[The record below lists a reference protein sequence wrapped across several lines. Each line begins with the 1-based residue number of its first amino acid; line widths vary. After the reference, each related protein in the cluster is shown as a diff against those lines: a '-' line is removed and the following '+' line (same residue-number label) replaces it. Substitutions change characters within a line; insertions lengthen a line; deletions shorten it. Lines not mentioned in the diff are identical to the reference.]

1 MKKFVWIAG
10 ALLLFSLMFPQGLS
24 LPKFPVVPSVPDPA
38 PAPVAPAVDSDAEI
52 VDLLRAAAQPDKARI
67 VGVYTGLRTVL
78 LRDGG
83 KRVTT
88 TEKFADLQANTLQLA
103 IDTPGKYPGLDVA
116 IERVFAAAVGT
127 KDVVAVTPEMQKSL
141 VHACDV
147 IIASAR

>member
-1 MKKFVWIAG
+1 MKKFVWVAG
-10 ALLLFSLMFPQGLS
+10 VLLLFSLMFPQGLP
-24 LPKFPVVPSVPDPA
+24 LPKFPTPPAVPA
-38 PAPVAPAVDSDAEI
+38 PTPEPPTVVDVEI
-52 VDLLRAAAQPDKARI
+52 ADILKSATAADKARI
-67 VGVYTGLRTVL
+67 VDVYTGLRTVL

-103 IDTPGKYPGLDVA
+103 IDTPGKYSGLDVA

-127 KDVVAVTPEMQKSL
+127 KDVVAVTPEMQKGL
-141 VHACDV
+141 VQACDV